1 MAATLLPSFSA
12 HKLFEEMAHLR
23 IISNIFQELLP
34 QACFS
39 DMYDFP
45 LFHVFSPWKLVK
57 SNKVK
62 IGPEVKEFNLQ
73 SEPSTC
79 TQPATTQSSRT
90 TLATVKPTLSS
101 TTNSI
106 KIKDQQGGKT
116 PLRFT

>member
-1 MAATLLPSFSA
+1 WLLLSFPPSPPTSCSKKWHTSVSYQTL
-12 HKLFEEMAHLR
+12 
-23 IISNIFQELLP
+23 
-34 QACFS
+34 
-39 DMYDFP
+39 
-45 LFHVFSPWKLVK
+45 
-57 SNKVK
+57 K

-106 KIKDQQGGKT
+106 KIKYQQGG
-116 PLRFT
+116 